1 MTRTGCGGKE
11 EVKRESLVR
20 ARVTRGHGEGMMD
33 GGWCHVGLHTS
44 HCPVTPATYPSSL
57 AISLCVCVCVCVC
70 LGGVGGG
77 GERGEV
83 L

>member
-1 MTRTGCGGKE
+1 M
-11 EVKRESLVR
+11 KREPLVR
-20 ARVTRGHGEGMMD
+20 ARVTRGPGEGMMD

-57 AISLCVCVCVCVC
+57 AISLCV
-70 LGGVGGG
+70 GGG
-77 GERGEV
+77 GRGGRGGAGGKRGEV